1 MTQTTRQPGRLARM
15 RFHAEHRFHG
25 SPRAVAALLVDPDFY
40 GALVLPDLSQPAVLD
55 QQSEGQR
62 TVLRLRYEFVG
73 HVDPIARRL
82 LGQSRL
88 AWVQEIDLDRASDSG
103 TLRFSSE
110 ADPKRLHGS
119 ADFVLK
125 ADGEGTCRQLKG
137 ELVVAVP
144 VVGPRAERQIVPGL
158 LRRLDIEA
166 TFLDEHFRG

>member
-1 MTQTTRQPGRLARM
+1 M

-25 SPRAVAALLVDPDFY
+25 SPGAVAALLVDPDFY
-40 GALVLPDLSQPAVLD
+40 GELVLPDLGQPAVLD

-62 TVLRLRYEFVG
+62 TTLRLRYEFVG
-73 HVDPIARRL
+73 HLDPMARRL

-88 AWVQEIDLDRASDSG
+88 AWVQEIDLDRESASG
-103 TLRFSSE
+103 TLRFNGE

-119 ADFVLK
+119 ADFVLSSE
-125 ADGEGTCRQLKG
+125 GEGSCRRLTG

-144 VVGPRAERQIVPGL
+144 VIGPRAERQIVPGL

-166 TFLDEHFRG
+166 TTLDERLQG

>member
-1 MTQTTRQPGRLARM
+1 M

-25 SPRAVAALLVDPDFY
+25 TPGAVAALLVDPDFY

-55 QQSEGQR
+55 QQTDGQR
-62 TVLRLRYEFVG
+62 TTLRLRYEFVG
-73 HVDPIARRL
+73 HLDPMARRL

-88 AWVQEIDLDRASDSG
+88 AWVQEIDLDQKSTSG
-103 TLRFSSE
+103 TLRFYGE

-119 ADFVLK
+119 AEFVLS
-125 ADGEGTCRQLKG
+125 ADGAGTCRRLTG
-137 ELVVAVP
+137 DLVVAVP

-166 TFLDEHFRG
+166 TTLDERFQG